1 AAALQ
6 DMPDITLSLND
17 GSIYPAA
24 GRIETISGVI
34 DPSTGAV
41 SMRAEFPNADGLLR
55 SGGSGNV
62 IIPSTFRDAVVIPQ
76 SATFEIQDKIYAY
89 RVVDGIAR
97 QTLIGVAKVN
107 NGSDYIVESGI
118 AAGDVIVTEGVG
130 MLRDGMEI
138 GSGSGGLQAGTADGP
153 AGNEGDA
160 FADDNTT
167 EDPDVNG
174 EAEVAHAGNE
184 GDAFAADGTTEDP
197 EVNGEAEVAHA
208 GTTAGRTVNSPE
220 AVHGGN
226 RTATPN
232 VRPVYITYQR
242 PAHTIC
248 LRIPESTLISAAYT
262 VPGGEPK
269 AKG

>member
-1 AAALQ
+1 
-6 DMPDITLSLND
+6 MPDITLSLND

-62 IIPSTFRDAVVIPQ
+62 IILSTFRDAVVIPQ

-130 MLRDGMEI
+130 ILRDGMEI

-174 EAEVAHAGNE
+174 EAEVAHAG
-184 GDAFAADGTTEDP
+184 
-197 EVNGEAEVAHA
+197 
-208 GTTAGRTVNSPE
+208 TATVNSPE

-226 RTATPN
+226 RTAMPT
-232 VRPVYITYQR
+232 VRPEYTTYQR
-242 PAHTIC
+242 AAHTTC
-248 LRIPESTLISAAYT
+248 LRIPESTRASAAYT
-262 VPGGEPK
+262 VPCGEPK